1 MGRADP
7 LDQPACLRRRGEH
20 VGLHRRERL
29 ERHDRAGR
37 FEHGHEPGKHL
48 VEMVRGL
55 LVRNAGQ
62 QASLFRRPKDE
73 HAAAEISR
81 EPGDVAEIRDR
92 PVPHGGIGVRD
103 MKPLR
108 LRQQPVEADAVEPGG
123 GERPTDLCA
132 GGGGNVGDERREREG
147 GDLEAGVATRSRTLA
162 GLRERPVTKRLV
174 ADRVAHHTHGSW
186 LMAHGFRSASAEPPD
201 SSRIRSR
208 RNSTG
213 APSDSRQ
220 RNPLAG
226 VQPLP
231 PDTSCPFT
239 QSRTSPSMA
248 RM

>member
-1 MGRADP
+1 MPGARVDDLRYGERLARHRLHVEVQPYVARADP

-20 VGLHRRERL
+20 VGLHRRERF

-37 FEHGHEPGKHL
+37 FKHGHEPGKHL

-123 GERPTDLCA
+123 GERPPDLCA
-132 GGGGNVGDERREREG
+132 GGDGNVGDERREREG

-186 LMAHGFRSASAEPPD
+186 LSFGICGTAGELADPQPAKLD
-201 SSRIRSR
+201 R
-208 RNSTG
+208 R
-213 APSDSRQ
+213 
-220 RNPLAG
+220 PL
-226 VQPLP
+226 
-231 PDTSCPFT
+231 
-239 QSRTSPSMA
+239 
-248 RM
+248 